1 MNSQKP
7 QLALAICPV
16 LALII
21 SILLPFISELGL
33 AGLAFAQYGLVA
45 TFMLSIIA
53 AVLVKGRLKLVPL
66 LAIVLAISA
75 FLYLA
80 YSIPH
85 IFDNYQ
91 Y

>member
-1 MNSQKP
+1 MNSRKP
-7 QLALAICPV
+7 QLVLAYSPV

-21 SILLPFISELGL
+21 SILLPFIPELGL
-33 AGLAFAQYGLVA
+33 AGLAFAQYGLIA
-45 TFMLSIIA
+45 TFILSVIA
-53 AVLVKGRLKLVPL
+53 AVMVKGRLRLVPL
-66 LAIVLAISA
+66 IAIILAVSA
-75 FLYLA
+75 FLCLA